1 MEHKIYVKKDNMN
14 LQEKI
19 QKIGY
24 YKYETS
30 NNRFSHLAS
39 EYPMTEE
46 MVKHIKKLSNLKI
59 EFKGNSPKLINGKL
73 IILV

>member
-1 MEHKIYVKKDNMN
+1 VLRRQSNMG

-30 NNRFSHLAS
+30 NERFSHLAS
-39 EYPMTEE
+39 EYPITEE
-46 MVKHIKKLSNLKI
+46 MINYIKKLNNIKI
-59 EFKGNSPKLINGKL
+59 EFEGNSPKLINGKW
-73 IILV
+73 ITLV